1 MHCNQE
7 IENIMEQE
15 IINLDIHGEELKIG
29 DKVLW
34 YDPDE
39 KYRDLTRV
47 YEIFDIQGDII
58 SISDEY
64 GESEVYASE
73 LKKVFISKNNLIT
86 LCRKDYY
93 TFPIPMEADYFS
105 DEKMQELVDTIG
117 VHIERD
123 YRFTKEQLDD
133 FNNDNVQDILWELVE
148 SVALDM
154 GMVYCDDKE

>member
-1 MHCNQE
+1 MIFIKVKKIYLPLHCKE
-7 IENIMEQE
+7 IGNIMEQE

-39 KYRDLTRV
+39 EYRDLTRV

-73 LKKVFISKNNLIT
+73 LEKVLI
-86 LCRKDYY
+86 L
-93 TFPIPMEADYFS
+93 I
-105 DEKMQELVDTIG
+105 QV
-117 VHIERD
+117 
-123 YRFTKEQLDD
+123 
-133 FNNDNVQDILWELVE
+133 
-148 SVALDM
+148 
-154 GMVYCDDKE
+154 